1 MAKFLDITGKKFGR
15 LRVIKFSKE
24 IKSGKRNRKY
34 WLCKCDCGNF
44 KEIRTDSLTSGLVQ
58 SCGCLKKEQDKLNL
72 TDKYQFKKKYKVQN
86 KRLYSIWKGIISRC
100 TDKNNKRYNRYGER
114 NIIVCDE
121 WFCYDNFANWALSN
135 GYSEKLTIDRINNEG
150 NYESSNCRWVDIK
163 TQCRNRSTNI
173 LVKHEEKEITLIE
186 LSEKTDI
193 SYSCLRSR
201 YSKGLVGNKL
211 IEKVK
216 IIEESRA
223 KLSIEDVKEIRKKHS
238 DGYTIKQLSEIY
250 PVTYSSI
257 SNIVH
262 RRTWKNI

>member
-1 MAKFLDITGKKFGR
+1 M
-15 LRVIKFSKE
+15 
-24 IKSGKRNRKY
+24 
-34 WLCKCDCGNF
+34 
-44 KEIRTDSLTSGLVQ
+44 
-58 SCGCLKKEQDKLNL
+58 
-72 TDKYQFKKKYKVQN
+72 
-86 KRLYSIWKGIISRC
+86 
-100 TDKNNKRYNRYGER
+100 
-114 NIIVCDE
+114 
-121 WFCYDNFANWALSN
+121 
-135 GYSEKLTIDRINNEG
+135 
-150 NYESSNCRWVDIK
+150 DIK

-186 LSEKTDI
+186 LSEKTGI

-223 KLSIEDVKEIRKKHS
+223 KLSIEDVKEIRKKYS